1 MIING
6 SIGQKLTNEI
16 ASYKIIGYLEN
27 YRNNESMTAN
37 VVNKVEIP

>member
-16 ASYKIIGYLEN
+16 APSRGGGSCLLG
-27 YRNNESMTAN
+27 RRDRSRL
-37 VVNKVEIP
+37 

>member
-16 ASYKIIGYLEN
+16 ASLGGGSCLLG
-27 YRNNESMTAN
+27 NEF
-37 VVNKVEIP
+37 

>member
-16 ASYKIIGYLEN
+16 ASLGGGSCLLGRRDKP
-27 YRNNESMTAN
+27 R
-37 VVNKVEIP
+37 

>member
-16 ASYKIIGYLEN
+16 APSGGGGKIITSLKE
-27 YRNNESMTAN
+27 AN
-37 VVNKVEIP
+37 DSV